1 MKKENNNKNYYLK
14 MYFGF
19 LRQEI
24 PNIIQIITFLG
35 FLIIISKNNL
45 FQFIITLIVGNLL
58 ALYLIEKMSTYIK
71 KQA

>member
-1 MKKENNNKNYYLK
+1 